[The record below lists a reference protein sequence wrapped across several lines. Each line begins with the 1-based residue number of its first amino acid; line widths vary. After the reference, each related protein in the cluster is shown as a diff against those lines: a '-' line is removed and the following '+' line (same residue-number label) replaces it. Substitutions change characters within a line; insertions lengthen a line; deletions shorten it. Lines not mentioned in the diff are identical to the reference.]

1 MERELI
7 FILYNINI
15 MNLNL
20 LDNYEYLF
28 ELFVILF
35 LCIIFKKNIIIIIL
49 LTSLII
55 MYLDYY
61 RSYVIYMP
69 TYFLKGDSYKQ
80 NNPKKIVIKDKIFI
94 YFYSDLLSHYGDLF
108 FNVFYFNFI
117 KDYCKKN
124 KIYIVYS
131 LNKCHHL
138 LIKSACTNENLILK
152 SISMDGINLINTNN
166 LFKNNYEDK
175 IKGLKY
181 LDILLRDFYN
191 EVSKYYSIDYE
202 IKIFLNNDDTLEIQ
216 YKNLIKKY
224 GDKYDNIDILFINS
238 IPNSGQYNYN
248 VQEWNDFISFMKK
261 IGLKVVTTYKVKD
274 ITCTLDDKL
283 SLNDIGVISIKSKII
298 IAINTGPLIPCLN
311 TKTMENIKNL
321 YLFDRNNLSY
331 NKVTYC
337 ANNSINIIDKNKL
350 YIEIK
355 NMSLLS

>member
-1 MERELI
+1 MC
-7 FILYNINI
+7 
-15 MNLNL
+15 
-20 LDNYEYLF
+20 
-28 ELFVILF
+28 V
-35 LCIIFKKNIIIIIL
+35 
-49 LTSLII
+49 
-55 MYLDYY
+55 
-61 RSYVIYMP
+61 V
-69 TYFLKGDSYKQ
+69 
-80 NNPKKIVIKDKIFI
+80 
-94 YFYSDLLSHYGDLF
+94 
-108 FNVFYFNFI
+108 
-117 KDYCKKN
+117 
-124 KIYIVYS
+124 
-131 LNKCHHL
+131 
-138 LIKSACTNENLILK
+138 
-152 SISMDGINLINTNN
+152 
-166 LFKNNYEDK
+166 
-175 IKGLKY
+175 
-181 LDILLRDFYN
+181 
-191 EVSKYYSIDYE
+191 
-202 IKIFLNNDDTLEIQ
+202 LNNDDTLEIQ

-261 IGLKVVTTYKVKD
+261 MGLKVVTTYKVKD

-331 NKVTYC
+331 NKVIYC